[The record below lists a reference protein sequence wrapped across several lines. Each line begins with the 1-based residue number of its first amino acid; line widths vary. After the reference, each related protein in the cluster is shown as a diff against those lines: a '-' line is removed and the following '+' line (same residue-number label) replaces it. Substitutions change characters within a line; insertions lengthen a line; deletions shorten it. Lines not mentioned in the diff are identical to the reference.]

1 MKKKDTKQ
9 LLKDAALDFISD
21 HGFESTSIRD
31 LAKAVGIKESSY
43 YHHFKSKQEILDNIL
58 DEFEEKAEVIFKE
71 IMDTMPTSKEAKTV
85 LELSSFDWL
94 SNIYVNKYLFDPY
107 FNKVLRVMMLEQVHD
122 DKVLE
127 KYNKWVF
134 EKPAEIT
141 KATFKEMEGKSSQ
154 SQANAAHCDLVLNS
168 YLSKLTFVYALS
180 GKLTDDKKIKFSK
193 DIYKVIFDITKG
205 LFNE

>member
-71 IMDTMPTSKEAKTV
+71 IMDTMPASGEAKAV
-85 LELSSFDWL
+85 LDLSSFDWL

>member
-1 MKKKDTKQ
+1 
-9 LLKDAALDFISD
+9 
-21 HGFESTSIRD
+21 
-31 LAKAVGIKESSY
+31 
-43 YHHFKSKQEILDNIL
+43 
-58 DEFEEKAEVIFKE
+58 
-71 IMDTMPTSKEAKTV
+71 
-85 LELSSFDWL
+85 
-94 SNIYVNKYLFDPY
+94 
-107 FNKVLRVMMLEQVHD
+107 MLEQVHD